1 MLMMVRM
8 RGFIVLVIFAIG
20 MMMTMV
26 IMKTMTMVMM
36 LGFLCRWLSGGR
48 DRVIAAYKQ
57 LAHTKPLAMVVMRM
71 RMAVVMI
78 MV

>member
-1 MLMMVRM
+1 MLMMVGM
-8 RGFIVLVIFAIG
+8 RGLIVIFVIG

-71 RMAVVMI
+71 MMAVVMI

>member
-1 MLMMVRM
+1 MLMMVGM
-8 RGFIVLVIFAIG
+8 RGLIVIFVIG

-57 LAHTKPLAMVVMRM
+57 LAHTKPLAMAVMRM
-71 RMAVVMI
+71 MMVVVI
-78 MV
+78 RAA

>member
-1 MLMMVRM
+1 MGGLIVMVVM
-8 RGFIVLVIFAIG
+8 RNFVIG
-20 MMMTMV
+20 MLMTMV

-36 LGFLCRWLSGGR
+36 LGFLCRWRSGGR

-57 LAHTKPLAMVVMRM
+57 LAHTKPPAMVVMRM
-71 RMAVVMI
+71 MMVVVMI